1 MYATMED
8 QWLKK
13 TPQTVTQNN
22 YISPYKNEIATI
34 FTDITDFDNE
44 HKSTSAS

>member
-13 TPQTVTQNN
+13 KHLKQSKWFNFTIQN
-22 YISPYKNEIATI
+22 EI

-44 HKSTSAS
+44 YKSTPAS

>member
-8 QWLKK
+8 QLLI
-13 TPQTVTQNN
+13 Q
-22 YISPYKNEIATI
+22 II

-44 HKSTSAS
+44 HTFASAS